1 MANNIKKIIT
11 FVMALI
17 LMLSCMMLPVHAEE
31 YKIED
36 FLTEGKIKLSGTPV
50 ITASGDDTGSQIEI
64 FYSTPEA
71 MIKLGEHYG
80 PAFDTMFGTDGMCLM
95 GVQFDYKVNS
105 GNWHYNTAWDT
116 LNQSNMENSV
126 VTYWNNMND
135 IRGPET
141 NYRVALISTY
151 NETEDYGDISA
162 LVKTNGE
169 DAYLDLENNTIKF
182 RMRAYIYYKMQD
194 GSEHYVFSDW
204 TQEQAPGET
213 LSTEEKHEFIAP
225 TISYVEVKPVGNDE
239 TNITIKVDINE
250 EILNELSEL
259 KSIYGTN
266 EEFLLEGKLI
276 PVDKDGNLLNESA
289 EDLVNLFPENT
300 MFGELGYAGTLEYN
314 LVYNGNIE
322 RYDRCAITVRF
333 VARDQ
338 FESAYSEPKLV
349 SILAVED
356 PNQDEEGNLII
367 DDPVV
372 EEVCP
377 LCGFCS
383 RPLNMCIFT
392 IGIIVVIVLVVVT
405 LAAFFIRK
413 KKNEMY

>member
-1 MANNIKKIIT
+1 
-11 FVMALI
+11 
-17 LMLSCMMLPVHAEE
+17 
-31 YKIED
+31 
-36 FLTEGKIKLSGTPV
+36 
-50 ITASGDDTGSQIEI
+50 
-64 FYSTPEA
+64 
-71 MIKLGEHYG
+71 
-80 PAFDTMFGTDGMCLM
+80 
-95 GVQFDYKVNS
+95 
-105 GNWHYNTAWDT
+105 
-116 LNQSNMENSV
+116 
-126 VTYWNNMND
+126 
-135 IRGPET
+135 
-141 NYRVALISTY
+141 
-151 NETEDYGDISA
+151 
-162 LVKTNGE
+162 
-169 DAYLDLENNTIKF
+169 
-182 RMRAYIYYKMQD
+182 
-194 GSEHYVFSDW
+194 
-204 TQEQAPGET
+204 
-213 LSTEEKHEFIAP
+213 
-225 TISYVEVKPVGNDE
+225 
-239 TNITIKVDINE
+239 
-250 EILNELSEL
+250 
-259 KSIYGTN
+259 
-266 EEFLLEGKLI
+266 LEGKLI

-392 IGIIVVIVLVVVT
+392 IGIIVVVVLVVIT